1 MKTLGLALGS
11 GGSRGVAHIGFLQAL
26 EEADIHPDYIS
37 GCSMGSIVGA
47 AYAAGLTT
55 HEMRHAAFSLRFFD
69 LIDVTRKPGGVL
81 DTRKM
86 KKLLTRY
93 IGERTFEDLKIPFS
107 CVAVDMIRQEVVEF
121 SSGSVVDAIVASSS
135 IPSVFKPMEV
145 DGMRLVDGGVLR
157 RVPVGEVKQMGADV
171 VVAVDVLGKR
181 IINERCPNPIVLLT
195 EIIDVMDYERT
206 QIYRQKMR
214 KQYNLWLEPELGS
227 MSQYSFKKLDY
238 AYEKGYDLGKKYA
251 RKIRTLLLSDKT

>member
-26 EEADIHPDYIS
+26 EEADIHPNYIS

-55 HEMRHAAFSLRFFD
+55 HEMRHAACSLRFFD
-69 LIDVTRKPGGVL
+69 LLDVTRRPGGVL

-93 IGERTFEDLKIPFS
+93 IGERTFDDLKIPFS
-107 CVAVDMIRQEVVEF
+107 CVAVDMLAQEVVEF

-135 IPSVFKPMEV
+135 IPTVFKPMEI

-157 RVPVGEVKQMGADV
+157 RVPVGEVKHMGADV

-206 QIYRQKMR
+206 KNYKQKMR
-214 KQYNLWLEPELGS
+214 KQYNHWLEPELGE
-227 MSQYSFKKLDY
+227 MSQ
-238 AYEKGYDLGKKYA
+238 
-251 RKIRTLLLSDKT
+251 